1 MIVSHLKINPNLRM
15 ILKDDPVRPTIN
27 PEIRFGS
34 DREVLTLQDPPLSE
48 DLAVLCVAWMNH
60 IPTTEENLFFSWGSY
75 AIMYSLWNLKRGSG
89 IKMAQEGVKYLKL
102 RKATRIITLSPKTE
116 MAKKF
121 HLHNGASLLWENET
135 TYNFEYEV

>member
-135 TYNFEYEV
+135 NYNFEYEV

>member
-15 ILKDDPVRPTIN
+15 ILKDDPVRPSIS
-27 PEIRFGS
+27 PELRFGS
-34 DREVLTLQDPPLSE
+34 DREVLTLREYSDSE
-48 DLAVLCVAWMNH
+48 DLAVLCVAWMTH
-60 IPTTEENLFFSWGSY
+60 IPITEENLFSSWGSY
-75 AIMYSLWNLKRGSG
+75 AIMYSLWSLKRGSG